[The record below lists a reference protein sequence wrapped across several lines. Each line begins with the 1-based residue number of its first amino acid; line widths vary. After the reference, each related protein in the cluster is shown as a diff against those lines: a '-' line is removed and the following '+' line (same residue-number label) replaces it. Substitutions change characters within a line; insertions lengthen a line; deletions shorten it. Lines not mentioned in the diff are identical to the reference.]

1 MTFFGTVLSR
11 SVLELIRS
19 YIRKKTTRLSDES
32 YNLLVTEKACGDF
45 KEEFILNELKEIYF
59 YNRTGIRTNANSIKK
74 YISFKNKLGKNFTWQ
89 DMNQVK
95 MYFTFEKNEIKIKLD
110 RWNII
115 INKVISVLA
124 IFILLF
130 GLFFPVFFNLHELL
144 NIKNHFIY
152 PLVYLIP
159 FFLSIILLVST
170 IPISIAKRMKKIQN
184 LQ

>member
-59 YNRTGIRTNANSIKK
+59 YNRTGIRTNGNSIKK

-95 MYFTFEKNEIKIKLD
+95 MYFTFEKNEIKINWID
-110 RWNII
+110 G
-115 INKVISVLA
+115 IS
-124 IFILLF
+124 LL
-130 GLFFPVFFNLHELL
+130 
-144 NIKNHFIY
+144 IK
-152 PLVYLIP
+152 
-159 FFLSIILLVST
+159 
-170 IPISIAKRMKKIQN
+170 
-184 LQ
+184 